1 MVGDVEAGERDG
13 VVDNEGEIE
22 MLEQDNYRQN

>member
-1 MVGDVEAGERDG
+1 MVGDVEDGERDG

-22 MLEQDNYRQN
+22 RLEQDNYSQN